1 MGDYYG
7 YGNGGSG
14 GGSSGGAPTP
24 NFSVPPPNFS
34 KGPNYQNQNSQQN
47 SYGPPPPQG
56 NWGPNQS
63 RNDDSSGYGSGN
75 YNNQGRNNQGNRG
88 GGGGGAGNFGNSQR
102 NESGYNDRKNNFSGG
117 SVNKSGYNKG
127 GYDSSNDNMIIQED
141 TIFVSGMSSQTTE
154 EDIACHFG
162 AIGIIKKDKKTMKP
176 KIWLY
181 RNKET
186 GESKGEATITYD
198 DSNAAK
204 SAISWFDNKDF
215 NGANIHVSLAQRQNN
230 WQKGGNF
237 RSNPRG
243 GGGAGGPPGGNR
255 DGGSGGNR
263 GGFNRDHS
271 ASGARNDDRR
281 SQGISGGGGGG
292 GGGFGRNQRDGDWTC
307 SSCNNTNFAWRNEC
321 NRCKEPKSGAGGGMT
336 GGGSGN
342 SSFRQG
348 GAGGPPR
355 GGNSNFNRRDQGPMR
370 GAGDRGNDRNRPY

>member
-117 SVNKSGYNKG
+117 SVNKSGYNKAG

-292 GGGFGRNQRDGDWTC
+292 FGRNQRDGDWTC